1 MDNNVNI
8 FDNERL
14 NDICQKVVNGEI
26 TSTAGLNLTLDE
38 LFTKDKNGDFL
49 LIDLL
54 ENNVDIDLKNEKIR
68 NNGGV
73 FFYFL
78 VYGQDIS
85 QFSYDEINYKCDEMN
100 CTNVLNHLL
109 EEYDLS
115 INDLLIED
123 KNDTTLLEQILKEN
137 IDISNINIDDD
148 IIDLEK
154 TIEIIE
160 IITYKDKEVPEK
172 IKNIFENTLFSTNN
186 DEFFKYLLMK
196 NNMLIKKMISIIK
209 EHTEIVDLLCKY
221 HLEYHLIYLNPKII
235 KKLITKDENGN
246 YPIDKYV
253 SNSMA
258 IKNISSLINF
268 DENIDFMIH
277 FIKLLLDNKLY
288 NFFYDADENILLYK
302 VYPPKTLLETLIE
315 NNINI
320 KINNVNNEEI
330 IKILYDNK
338 KLDLIG
344 SSSESIWLSNTRDV
358 FKDTMVKDQTILEY
372 MLDNNYDIKIPCIF
386 EEDTLKILY
395 QKNRPDLLVKA
406 SALLLMTGINDNYTY
421 LDYILDC
428 INKGDF
434 EYNIANI
441 TAPGNPDMKAEF
453 YLDIA
458 KHDMIGYVKDDLNL
472 NILLKKYDNKTLLEY
487 FLDKDPELTLNKI
500 LNKSDKMNYSV
511 MIILKSRGI
520 KDNDS
525 ILNINEDNASFVK
538 NTPDTYY
545 GPLDND
551 SDYLIKE
558 LERLF
563 ISDGKS
569 DKDLINLLI
578 TGYRNALFIN
588 YDITIR
594 EIEKLIEIKKNN
606 FDKFYYVKDKNSSY
620 FSPSKGCIF
629 INDSYISVVIHE
641 TGHALHHY
649 LTGSEVPDNYDEIVK
664 RAEENK
670 ELLTKTSKYF
680 ESCNKIM
687 KNIKNYFLNLANKVL
702 TAHYSKQENIM
713 DIQSIASK
721 DISEYRDKFKSLK
734 IPEEQLE
741 QILKDTFSV
750 EEYIK
755 RESII
760 IANEIIAKTMKE
772 NYENVGAISDII
784 DAIFE
789 GKPHDGVLKDNNG
802 KKITACGGHG
812 IKYYTYTLIAKHGFD
827 EMIANFAVLVKSKG
841 AEENLRVLRDI
852 VGDEVYNMISDFY
865 YTNILEMDIS
875 KNKNQGGK

>member
-14 NDICQKVVNGEI
+14 NDIYQKVVNGEI

-38 LFTKDKNGDFL
+38 LFTMDKNGYFL

-54 ENNVDIDLKNEKIR
+54 ENNVDIDLENKKIR

-78 VYGQDIS
+78 VCGQDIS
-85 QFSYDEINYKCDEMN
+85 QFSYDEIIYKCDEMN

-123 KNDTTLLEQILKEN
+123 KNGTTLLEQMLKEN

-186 DEFFKYLLMK
+186 NEFFKYLLIK

-221 HLEYHLIYLNPKII
+221 HFEYHLIYLNPEII

-277 FIKLLLDNKLY
+277 FIKLLVDNKLY
-288 NFFYDADENILLYK
+288 SFFYDADENILLYK
-302 VYPPKTLLETLIE
+302 VYPPKTLLEILIE
-315 NNINI
+315 NNVNI
-320 KINNVNNEEI
+320 KVNNINNKEI

-344 SSSESIWLSNTRDV
+344 SNSENIWLSNTRDV
-358 FKDTMVKDQTILEY
+358 FKDTVVKDQTILEY

-406 SALLLMTGINDNYTY
+406 SASLLMTRINDNYTY

-441 TAPGNPDMKAEF
+441 TAPIKPDMKAEF

-458 KHDMIGYVKDDLNL
+458 RHDMIGYVKNSLNL
-472 NILLKKYDNKTLLEY
+472 NTLLKKYDNKTLLDY
-487 FLDKDPELTLNKI
+487 FLDKDSELTLNKI
-500 LNKSDKMNYSV
+500 LDKSDKMNYSV

-525 ILNINEDNASFVK
+525 ILNINKDNASFVK

-687 KNIKNYFLNLANKVL
+687 KNIKNYFLNLANEVL

-741 QILKDTFSV
+741 QILQETFSV

-755 RESII
+755 REAIIVASELTDTTIRNNYASI
-760 IANEIIAKTMKE
+760 
-772 NYENVGAISDII
+772 GATNDII
-784 DAIFE
+784 DAIYR
-789 GKPHDGVLKDNNG
+789 GKVCDGVLKSADG
-802 KKITACGGHG
+802 QKIASFGGHG
-812 IKYYTYTLIAKHGFD
+812 IRYYSQKKHGFD
-827 EMIANFAVLVKSKG
+827 EMIAQFAVLVKSKG
-841 AEENLRVLRDI
+841 AEENLQVLRNI
-852 VGDEVYNMISDFY
+852 VGDEVYNMISNFY
-865 YTNILEMDIS
+865 YTNILEMDINKS
-875 KNKNQGGK
+875 KNQGGR